1 MKSKITQRGFDQKLH
16 LHILKSLVISA
27 NMLCFLT
34 YAFLHVVFYDIP
46 FVLQEELLIALKLL
60 GLATG
65 TAVAVSFL
73 LFAGEGLTYLI
84 RHRKLFKFH
93 DTVRVPKALVNS
105 NSGTLSKAGSKLI
118 TQQVV

>member
-105 NSGTLSKAGSKLI
+105 NSGTLNKAGSKLI